1 MPSPEAELTIMLRA
15 GGCSTACPE
24 GAEGGR
30 AAPLD
35 RRTLL
40 EALVPASRQS
50 SLLVGKAALPARRS
64 VTVVSFKESNS
75 LCLWFPTN

>member
-1 MPSPEAELTIMLRA
+1 MPSPEAELTIMLWA

-35 RRTLL
+35 RHTLL

-64 VTVVSFKESNS
+64 VTVVSFKELNS